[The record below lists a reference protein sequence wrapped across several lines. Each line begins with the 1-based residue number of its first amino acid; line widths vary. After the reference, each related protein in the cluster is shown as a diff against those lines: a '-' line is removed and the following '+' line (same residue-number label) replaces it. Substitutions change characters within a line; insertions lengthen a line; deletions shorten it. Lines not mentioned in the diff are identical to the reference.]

1 MNTLVFSE
9 QDTVAFEL
17 LSKAR
22 ELGTPFAAILSPSA
36 SLRVN
41 SVEGLGKSNAD
52 DFAAYGAQKVFVG
65 EDARLTNFH
74 ADVYADAL
82 AQIVDASGAQTVLIG
97 STKRGKE
104 LAGRLAQKLG
114 CGAVTDAIGLVTQ
127 GGKLAVQRY
136 ALGGNTVATDVIE
149 TERQVIAVMPRTFE
163 ATKQP
168 GSGETV
174 RIDLKLREPRVKIVE
189 RKEKPTATANIESAE
204 TLVVVGKGFAKPDD
218 LALAHALA
226 HALKGEVGCTRTIS
240 ADFHWLGEER
250 TVGISGKKCKPRLMF
265 SVGVSG
271 QIQHTVGILGSKVIV
286 AINKDKSAP
295 IFKIADYGIVGDLY
309 QVLPKLTEKI
319 AKQ

>member
-1 MNTLVFSE
+1 MVNTLVFSE
-9 QDTVAFEL
+9 QDTVAYEL

-22 ELGTPFAAILSPSA
+22 ELGTAFAA
-36 SLRVN
+36 R
-41 SVEGLGKSNAD
+41 LGKSSPN

-65 EDARLTNFH
+65 EDARLADFH

-82 AQIVDASGAQTVLIG
+82 AQLVDASGAQMVLLG

-127 GGKLAVQRY
+127 DGKLAVQRY

-168 GSGETV
+168 VLGETV

-189 RKEKPTATANIESAE
+189 QKPKAAATANIESAE
-204 TLVVVGKGFAKPDD
+204 TLVVVGKGFAKPED
-218 LALAHALA
+218 LALAEALA
-226 HALKGEVGCTRTIS
+226 KSLKGEVGCTRTLA
-240 ADFHWLGEER
+240 ADYHWLSEDR
-250 TVGISGKKCKPRLMF
+250 MVGFSGKKYKPRLMF
-265 SVGVSG
+265 SIGVSG

-286 AINKDKSAP
+286 AINKEKAAP

-319 AKQ
+319 ARP

>member
-22 ELGTPFAAILSPSA
+22 ELGTPFAVILSPSA
-36 SLRVN
+36 SLSVN
-41 SVEGLGKSNAD
+41 SVEGLGKSNVD

-65 EDARLTNFH
+65 EDARLANFH

-82 AQIVDASGAQTVLIG
+82 AQIVDASGATAVLLG

-114 CGAVTDAIGLVTQ
+114 CGAVTDASALDMVD
-127 GGKLAVQRY
+127 GKLQAQRY
-136 ALGGNTVATDVIE
+136 ALGGNTIATDVVT
-149 TERQVIAVMPRTFE
+149 TERQVIAVLPKTFE

-168 GSGETV
+168 ASGETV

-189 RKEKPTATANIESAE
+189 RKPKAAATANVDSAE
-204 TLVVVGKGFAKPDD
+204 TLVVVGKGFAKPED
-218 LALAHALA
+218 LALAAALA
-226 HALKGEVGCTRTIS
+226 KSLKGEVGCTRTLA
-240 ADFHWLGEER
+240 ADYHWLGEDR
-250 TVGISGKKCKPRLMF
+250 MVGISGKKCKPRLMF

-271 QIQHTVGILGSKVIV
+271 QIQHTVGILGSKLIV
-286 AINKDKSAP
+286 AINKDKAAP

-309 QVLPKLTEKI
+309 QVLPKLTERIGK
-319 AKQ
+319 

>member
-1 MNTLVFSE
+1 MANILVFSE
-9 QDTVAFEL
+9 QDSIAYEL

-22 ELGTPFAAILSPSA
+22 ELGTPIAA
-36 SLRVN
+36 R
-41 SVEGLGKSNAD
+41 LGKSNAD
-52 DFAAYGAQKVFVG
+52 DFAAYGAQQIFIG
-65 EDARLTNFH
+65 DDARLADFN

-82 AQIVDASGAQTVLIG
+82 AQVVDASGAQTILIG

-127 GGKLAVQRY
+127 DGKLAAQRY
-136 ALGGNTVATDVIE
+136 ALGGNTIATDVIA

-163 ATKQP
+163 AMKQP
-168 GSGETV
+168 AAGETI

-189 RKEKPTATANIESAE
+189 RKPKAAATANIENAE
-204 TLVVVGKGFAKPDD
+204 TLVVAGKGFAKQED
-218 LALAHALA
+218 LALADALA
-226 HALKGEVGCTRTIS
+226 KALKGELGCTRTLS

-250 TVGISGKKCKPRLMF
+250 MVGISGKKCKPRLMI

-286 AINKDKSAP
+286 AINKDKAAP
-295 IFKIADYGIVGDLY
+295 IFKVTDYGIVGDLY
-309 QVLPKLTEKI
+309 QVLPKLMEKI
-319 AKQ
+319 AK